1 VLHAEDGVQFIVV
14 LDDHARTHLGG
25 GNRHNG

>member
-1 VLHAEDGVQFIVV
+1 V

-25 GNRHNG
+25 RNRHTVVLLLEVLA